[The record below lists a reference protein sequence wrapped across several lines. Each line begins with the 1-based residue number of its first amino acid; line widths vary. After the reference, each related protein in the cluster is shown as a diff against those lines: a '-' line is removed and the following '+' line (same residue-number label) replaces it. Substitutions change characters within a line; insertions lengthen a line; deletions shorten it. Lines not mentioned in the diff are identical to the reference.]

1 MAGSAPAPAR
11 GRVPPPVAG
20 RRYFDVD
27 RGVWMI
33 RPGRG
38 KAVPLHSP
46 EGEKVSGRRSSFDAG
61 QALRRAGLAT
71 RQEAR
76 AQGRLVSKAG
86 SAVSSRTPAV
96 GLGGFVL
103 YLGFSLLGLIV
114 LDVALRGRGPA
125 GVKLA
130 LDYAGSFI
138 RRLVSPGDPI
148 FGATPVL
155 AAAAP
160 SAGAAGTG
168 TRSGASPRIT
178 SGDYAFGTRT
188 LEKEGY
194 DVIGIPYQ
202 GTHAPGANRAGVN
215 WESNNAVD
223 VGLKRGT
230 PLYAAFS
237 GTIGSQFGTQ
247 PTRPNDGMRLHLV
260 GGADELFY
268 AHLSSFAPGIAPGV
282 RVKAGQLIG
291 YSGASENGAAHL
303 HLGSARATPFAYV
316 LQALRGG

>member
-1 MAGSAPAPAR
+1 MAGSAPAR

-20 RRYFDVD
+20 RRYFDPD

-46 EGEKVSGRRSSFDAG
+46 EGEKVSGRRSSFDAA

-125 GVKLA
+125 GVKLLLEYTSSA
-130 LDYAGSFI
+130 I
-138 RRLVSPGDPI
+138 RRLVSPGDPLI
-148 FGATPVL
+148 GATPVL
-155 AAAAP
+155 AAATAAGTIATTTSGARP
-160 SAGAAGTG
+160 SAGSTAAGA
-168 TRSGASPRIT
+168 RALQ
-178 SGDYAFGTRT
+178 AA
-188 LEKEGY
+188 GY
-194 DVIGIPYQ
+194 SFIGGPYQ
-202 GTHAPGANRAGVN
+202 GTHTLGN
-215 WESNNAVD
+215 WESDNAVD
-223 VGLKRGT
+223 VGLKKGT

-268 AHLSSFAPGIAPGV
+268 AHLSAFAPGIAPGV
-282 RVKAGQLIG
+282 RVQAGQLVG
-291 YSGASENGAAHL
+291 YSGVSENGAAHA
-303 HLGSARATPFAYV
+303 HISAKRGSPFAYV
-316 LQALRGG
+316 LQALRGR